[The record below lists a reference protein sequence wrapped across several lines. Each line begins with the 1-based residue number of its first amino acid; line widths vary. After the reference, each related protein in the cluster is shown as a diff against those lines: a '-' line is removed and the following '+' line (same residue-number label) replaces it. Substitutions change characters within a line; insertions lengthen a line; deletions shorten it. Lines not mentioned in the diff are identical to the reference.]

1 MQNAPIPSLVKS
13 YPERLVGFVPL
24 PHWLTILLFWEVIF
38 LSDYL
43 TSLSMLQG
51 HQHIHVFGLLTL
63 FFASLCIGTI
73 YCSHVFHRLLP
84 SLPLFIDEP
93 TDRLFQFY
101 QRELEKCYQGFWPV
115 LTGLLCAVAAFFSL
129 RPFVMELTPIEGSL
143 MAFRLSYVSFGFFFL
158 GIALWALVRAIRIPL
173 AFAQLKIKVSTH
185 QFSGNGLQAL
195 GGAFFKMS
203 FSIAITSLLVVVTV
217 ITSPY
222 SRNMIVLVWIG
233 IAALLIFGFFVL
245 PQIGIH
251 QIMANEKSQRMLAF
265 STHLEQA
272 MQKSLQDP
280 SSENMQRL
288 KELFELQQHLKN
300 MNEWPFDINSVW
312 QLITALLIPLA
323 LAAIEIIF
331 S

>member
-13 YPERLVGFVPL
+13 YPERWVGFVPL

-43 TSLSMLQG
+43 TSLSMPQG

-101 QRELEKCYQGFWPV
+101 QMELEKCYQGIWPV
-115 LTGLLCAVAAFFSL
+115 LAGLLCAVAAFFSL
-129 RPFVMELTPIEGSL
+129 RPFVFELTPVEGSL
-143 MAFRLSYVSFGFFFL
+143 MAFRLAYISFGFFFL

-185 QFSGNGLQAL
+185 QFSGSGLQAL

-203 FSIAITSLLVVVTV
+203 FSIAVTFLLVVVTV

-245 PQIGIH
+245 PQVGIH
-251 QIMANEKSQRMLAF
+251 QIMANEKNQRMLAF
-265 STHLEQA
+265 STHLEEA

-331 S
+331 N